1 MGNLRDANFIMV
13 INPRSDISPLDLLS
27 KSGDDGIEPLN
38 SAAYELFLTQ
48 SQAPP
53 AIRERAMSDKTD
65 TEEVLDLNIESHV
78 KLLDKLSSLLH
89 SNISADF
96 SFQKQKRLIIKL
108 NKPINSYVS
117 EIALDSFLQGT
128 QLNTAAAGTIEKM
141 KEGELYII
149 TETIKSKSFS
159 IEEERDEQVGMNTNV
174 GVHDI
179 ADVSANVSSNK
190 GRKELV
196 KHNSDTQLTFAI
208 KAKQIFFDKPG
219 LFSNK
224 KGIFKLREVENI
236 LLVKGADESFPS
248 KPLITTDGVIT
259 L

>member
-1 MGNLRDANFIMV
+1 MGNLRDADFIMV
-13 INPRSDISPLDLLS
+13 INPRGDISPLDLLS
-27 KSGDDGIEPLN
+27 KSGDGIQPLN
-38 SAAYELFLTQ
+38 SPAYELFLTQ

-65 TEEVLDLNIESHV
+65 TEEVLDLNIESHA

-96 SFQKQKRLIIKL
+96 SFQKQRRLIVKL
-108 NKPINSYVS
+108 LKPVNSYVS
-117 EIALDSFLQGT
+117 EVALDTFLQSA
-128 QLNTAAAGTIEKM
+128 QLNDAAAGTINKLN
-141 KEGELYII
+141 EGELYII

-159 IEEERDEQVGMNTNV
+159 IEEEKDEHLSLNTNV

-179 ADVSANVSSNK
+179 ADASANVSSNK

-196 KHNSDTQLTFAI
+196 KHNSDTELVFAI
-208 KAKQIFFDKPG
+208 KAKQIFYDKPG
-219 LFSNK
+219 LFSKK
-224 KGIFKLREVENI
+224 KGIFKLREVEDI

-248 KPLITTDGVIT
+248 KSLTTSDYVIN